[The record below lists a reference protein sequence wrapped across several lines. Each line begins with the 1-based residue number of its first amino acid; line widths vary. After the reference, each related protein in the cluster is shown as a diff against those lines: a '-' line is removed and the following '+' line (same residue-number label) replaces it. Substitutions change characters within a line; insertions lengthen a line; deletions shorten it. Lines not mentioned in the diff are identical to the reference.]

1 MEKFNFDKEDCRHY
15 IDLLQTNIN
24 RMAANSANCKT
35 WLTGIITALIALGV
49 KFSPDKSTPCI
60 FLPDKFP
67 SEKISCIFLIAIVP
81 LILFYFLDSFYL
93 GLEKRFILLEKKF
106 IGLLK
111 SNMDFD
117 KDIYVLSPRDMG
129 SDFEYIWKGMRSHS
143 TWPFYSILFVML
155 IVLHFIFK

>member
-15 IDLLQTNIN
+15 IGLLQTNIN

-35 WLTGIITALIALGV
+35 WLIGIITALTAMQFV
-49 KFSPDKSTPCI
+49 SEKKPFI
-60 FLPDKFP
+60 FLAAIIPL
-67 SEKISCIFLIAIVP
+67 LI
-81 LILFYFLDSFYL
+81 FYFLDSFYL

-117 KDIYVLSPRDMG
+117 KDIYVLSPRNMG
-129 SDFEYIWKGMRSHS
+129 SDLKYTWKGMKSYS
-143 TWPFYSILFVML
+143 TWPFYFALL
-155 IVLHFIFK
+155 IIVIALYWYFSMKISDLYTLSL

>member
-1 MEKFNFDKEDCRHY
+1 MEKFNFEKEDCRHY

-35 WLTGIITALIALGV
+35 WLTGIIAASIVLAV
-49 KFSPDKSTPCI
+49 KYAPEKLNLI
-60 FLPDKFP
+60 FLVN
-67 SEKISCIFLIAIVP
+67 IAFV
-81 LILFYFLDSFYL
+81 LLFYFLDSFYL

-117 KDIYVLSPRDMG
+117 KDIYVLSPRNMG
-129 SDFEYIWKGMRSHS
+129 SDLKYIWKGMKSLS
-143 TWPFYSILFVML
+143 TLPFYLVLLFILIAL
-155 IVLHFIFK
+155 YYSFIN

>member
-15 IDLLQTNIN
+15 IGLLQTNIN

-35 WLTGIITALIALGV
+35 WLTGIITASIALAV
-49 KFSPDKSTPCI
+49 KDAPEKLNLI
-60 FLPDKFP
+60 FLVN
-67 SEKISCIFLIAIVP
+67 IAFV
-81 LILFYFLDSFYL
+81 LLFYFLDSFYL

-117 KDIYVLSPRDMG
+117 KDIYVLSPRNMG
-129 SDFEYIWKGMRSHS
+129 SDRKYTWKGMKSYS
-143 TWPFYSILFVML
+143 TWPFYLALL
-155 IVLHFIFK
+155 IIVIALYCFFSMKISDLYTLSL